1 MVHCVIGFLCSLL
14 VANQN
19 YSSYLIYLVCRKRS
33 LIFLTLAR
41 IFRNNCCSKRCLLTP
56 IFAGK
61 RIANINHIVIK
72 IMDDPMIVDLS
83 SPMPSAAMEVVDKEN
98 SISSD
103 TLKPAASSSSL
114 VKSTK
119 MKDSSASGSSSNYY
133 AIPWV
138 EKFRPRTLDD
148 VLGNVETV
156 IRLRAIAKDGNLPN
170 LILCGPPGTGTLI
183 L

>member
-1 MVHCVIGFLCSLL
+1 
-14 VANQN
+14 
-19 YSSYLIYLVCRKRS
+19 
-33 LIFLTLAR
+33 
-41 IFRNNCCSKRCLLTP
+41 
-56 IFAGK
+56 
-61 RIANINHIVIK
+61 
-72 IMDDPMIVDLS
+72 MIVDLS
-83 SPMPSAAMEVVDKEN
+83 SPMPSAVMKVVDKEN
-98 SISSD
+98 SVSSD
-103 TLKPAASSSSL
+103 TLKSTAPNTSESSSSL

-119 MKDSSASGSSSNYY
+119 MKDSSSAASGGTKYY

-138 EKFRPRTLDD
+138 EKFRPRTLGD

>member
-1 MVHCVIGFLCSLL
+1 MFIVSCKSKLL
-14 VANQN
+14 VIPH
-19 YSSYLIYLVCRKRS
+19 LFGLPERS
-33 LIFLTLAR
+33 LIFLTMAR
-41 IFRNNCCSKRCLLTP
+41 ISIFRNTQNCCLKRCLLTP

-61 RIANINHIVIK
+61 RIVNINYIVIK

-83 SPMPSAAMEVVDKEN
+83 SPMPLAAMEVVDKEN

-119 MKDSSASGSSSNYY
+119 MKDSSTSGSSSNYY